1 LSRKLRECW
10 DALDE
15 PSDPDTGKTLRE
27 LGLVETIEDQGGS
40 IVIRMVPWA
49 HDRHVCLVLEA
60 VRRAA
65 AGRPV
70 EVRLDWDAKPPRARV
85 LR

>member
-1 LSRKLRECW
+1 LTRKQREYW

-27 LGLVETIEDQGGS
+27 LGVVETIEDQGSS

-49 HDRHVCLVLEA
+49 HDRHVHLVLEA
-60 VRRAA
+60 VRRASR
-65 AGRPV
+65 GRPV
-70 EVRLDWDAKPPRARV
+70 EVKLDWDAKPPVARL